1 MKVAL
6 AHDFLVKLGGAER
19 VLKTFADMFPDAPIF
34 TLFYHEKK
42 VGSVFPK
49 ERIKGLPLQTLARLS
64 TIDYR
69 LPTSHRLLLP
79 FMPTAIESLDF
90 SGYDLVLSSNTALMH
105 GLITN
110 LDTRHVCYCHSPA
123 RYLWDYFHR
132 YQGEHRITGW
142 KKALLG
148 KMTSGIRE
156 WDQAV
161 AKRDTL
167 YIANSKNVQQ
177 RIQKYYRKESTL
189 IYPPVDTDRFKLAP
203 TTDGSFLIVC
213 TLAKYKKIDL
223 AVELFNRLGHPL
235 VIIGAGEQRRYLESI
250 AKPNVRIMGFRTD
263 AEVTDYMQRCRA
275 FLFLSDDDFGI
286 TAVEAMACG
295 KPVIAY
301 GHGGA
306 LETVTPGEN
315 GELFE
320 QQSVSSLEKALGRF
334 FIREKN
340 YDPKRIRK
348 LAERFGRKAFEQ
360 SIRRIISGE

>member
-1 MKVAL
+1 MKPMKVAL

-34 TLFYHEKK
+34 TLFHDDAK

-49 ERIKGLPLQTLARLS
+49 ERIRGLPLQTA
-64 TIDYR
+64 YR
-69 LPTSHRLLLP
+69 LTGGRQRLLLP
-79 FMPTAIESLDF
+79 FMPTAVESLDF
-90 SGYDLVLSSNTALMH
+90 SGYDLVISSSTALMH
-105 GLITN
+105 GIVTN

-132 YQGEHRITGW
+132 YQGDNRITGW
-142 KKALLG
+142 RKALLG

-156 WDQAV
+156 WDQTAS
-161 AKRDTL
+161 KRDTV
-167 YIANSKNVQQ
+167 YVANSKNVQQ
-177 RIQKYYRKESTL
+177 RIHKYYRKESTL
-189 IYPPVDTDRFKLAP
+189 IYPPVDTDRFKL
-203 TTDGSFLIVC
+203 TLGNDGSFLIVC
-213 TLAKYKKIDL
+213 TLAKYKKVEL
-223 AVELFNRLGHPL
+223 AVELFNRLGHKL
-235 VIIGAGEQRRYLESI
+235 IVIGDGEQRRYLENI
-250 AKPNVRIMGFRTD
+250 ARPNVKILGFRTD
-263 AEVTDYMQRCRA
+263 EEVAQYMARCRA

-301 GHGGA
+301 GSGGA

-334 FIREKN
+334 FIREKG
-340 YDPKRIRK
+340 YDPKKIRK
-348 LAERFGRKAFEQ
+348 SAERFSKNRFIE
-360 SIRRIISGE
+360 SIRTIIQAY